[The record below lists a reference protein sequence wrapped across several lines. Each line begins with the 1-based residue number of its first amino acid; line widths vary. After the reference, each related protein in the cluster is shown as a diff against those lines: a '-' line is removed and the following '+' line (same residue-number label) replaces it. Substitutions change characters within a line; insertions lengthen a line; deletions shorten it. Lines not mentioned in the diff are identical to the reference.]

1 MWNYSKLSEVF
12 AGGDFVIGKK
22 VTTEEELDE
31 ALKIAAAAKD
41 KLVIIEA
48 VLPNRD
54 YSAGLQRLGNAYRG
68 KK

>member
-1 MWNYSKLSEVF
+1 MWNYSWLGDLF
-12 AGGDFVIGKK
+12 DGRDFVKGFK
-22 VTTEEELDE
+22 VKTEEELDQ
-31 ALKIAAAAKD
+31 AMKCVAAETN

-54 YSAGLQRLGNAYRG
+54 YSAGLERLGNAFRG